1 MAWSLTTPATSRL
14 AVLSQGPPGPG
25 DGTAALGEPG
35 LPVRDSGGHAPGVDR
50 GAGGSAGAV
59 GGWVLGLF
67 AALSFSSLP
76 PRVFLEALDPK
87 AQLAP
92 LEKKEKR
99 WEM

>member
-1 MAWSLTTPATSRL
+1 MGNSETVPWTGDTSFWIKWTQQFI
-14 AVLSQGPPGPG
+14 VQI
-25 DGTAALGEPG
+25 
-35 LPVRDSGGHAPGVDR
+35 
-50 GAGGSAGAV
+50 AGAV